1 MINVDIS
8 SYTWEYNVLWLGYG
22 AWVSP
27 LLLLVRR
34 FEKKKK
40 VDNSWKLISDFGFS
54 NFKIICISGRLVL
67 YPQQLQVLVIIW
79 RTHWYQLIMAI
90 IILSMCLT
98 ANMLSSA
105 TGLVHEE
112 NDNFHFTVASF
123 VSVV

>member
-1 MINVDIS
+1 MINVDMS
-8 SYTWEYNVLWLGYG
+8 SYTQEYNVLGLGYG

-27 LLLLVRR
+27 LLLLVGR

-40 VDNSWKLISDFGFS
+40 VDNSWKLTSDFGFS

-79 RTHWYQLIMAI
+79 RTHWYQLIMTI